1 MPWAGGRPTRW
12 AGKSLST
19 EGEVICWGRER
30 EWLKHLEGGL
40 PAVREGVKAQVG
52 NGDKGVNGAC
62 ELRRINE
69 GREVLK
75 G

>member
-1 MPWAGGRPTRW
+1 MPWARGRPTRR

-19 EGEVICWGRER
+19 EGEVICGGGEG

-40 PAVREGVKAQVG
+40 PAAREGVKAQVG

-69 GREVLK
+69 GGQVLK